1 MQDNGLRPT
10 KPGEVGL
17 RITDYGLR
25 ITDYGLRILR
35 IFVHEL
41 HEYFFEEK
49 TTRTTPGR
57 IKN

>member
-25 ITDYGLRILR
+25 ITDYGKLKRI
-35 IFVHEL
+35 E
-41 HEYFFEEK
+41 
-49 TTRTTPGR
+49 
-57 IKN
+57 N